1 MNSLQESPEPS
12 LARTLAVVD
21 TVLGQ
26 LSRRLP
32 AHVSREDLASAGKV
46 ALIESLA
53 RTGASEPT
61 LCHARVR
68 GAMLDELRRLDPLSR
83 RSRARINAVRQATAE
98 LERQLGRSPQPVE
111 IAEFA
116 GITLEDLR
124 QVEALAT
131 AADTCSVHET
141 NEAGEPRHVLID
153 TDAACPARSAESE
166 DVASTLQAALDRLP
180 ANHALIIRRYYLED
194 ATLDD
199 IASELDL
206 SKERVRQI
214 REAAARKL
222 RGDFMVLA
230 LWQSFLNRTH
240 DV

>member
-1 MNSLQESPEPS
+1 MNSSLEPPEPS

-46 ALIESLA
+46 ALIESFVRSGGTEAAL
-53 RTGASEPT
+53 S
-61 LCHARVR
+61 HARVR

-83 RSRARINAVRQATAE
+83 RSRSQINAIRQATLE
-98 LERQLGRSPQPVE
+98 LERTTGRVPSP
-111 IAEFA
+111 AEVAEAA
-116 GITLEDLR
+116 GLTLEALH
-124 QVEALAT
+124 QVEALAA

-141 NEAGEPRHVLID
+141 NEAGEPRHVLVD
-153 TDAACPARSAESE
+153 RNAACPAQSAEAQ
-166 DVASTLQAALDRLP
+166 DVSATLQAALDRLP
-180 ANHALIIRRYYLED
+180 DNHAHVIRRYYLED

-214 REAAARKL
+214 REAGARKL

-240 DV
+240 DT

>member
-1 MNSLQESPEPS
+1 MNSPAADPEPS

-26 LSRRLP
+26 LARRLP

-46 ALIESLA
+46 ALIESLL
-53 RTGASEPT
+53 RTGAT
-61 LCHARVR
+61 TVAHNHARVR

-83 RSRARINAVRQATAE
+83 RSRSQITAVRRAAAE
-98 LERQLGRSPQPVE
+98 LERVLGRAPHPTE
-111 IAEFA
+111 IAEA
-116 GITLEDLR
+116 TGLTLDALC
-124 QVEALAT
+124 QIEALAA

-141 NEAGEPRHVLID
+141 DESGEPRHVLVD
-153 TDAACPARSAESE
+153 HDAACPAQSAESE
-166 DVASTLQAALDRLP
+166 DASSTIQAALERLP
-180 ANHALIIRRYYLED
+180 VNHALVIRRYYLED

-199 IASELDL
+199 IAGELDL

-222 RGDFMVLA
+222 RSDFMVLA
-230 LWQSFLNRTH
+230 LWQSFLTRTH
-240 DV
+240 ET

>member
-1 MNSLQESPEPS
+1 MEIPEPS
-12 LARTLAVVD
+12 FARTLAVVD

-46 ALIESLA
+46 ALIESLV
-53 RTGASEPT
+53 RTGGAEPG
-61 LCHARVR
+61 LSHARVR

-83 RSRARINAVRQATAE
+83 RSRSQINAIRQAAAT
-98 LERQLGRSPQPVE
+98 LERATGRVPTP
-111 IAEFA
+111 AEVAEAA
-116 GITLEDLR
+116 GVTLEALH
-124 QVEALAT
+124 QAEALA
-131 AADTCSVHET
+131 AAANTCSVHET
-141 NEAGEPRHVLID
+141 NETGELCHVLID
-153 TDAACPARSAESE
+153 RNAACPARSAEAE
-166 DVASTLQAALDRLP
+166 DVSATLQAALNRLP
-180 ANHALIIRRYYLED
+180 PNHAHIIRRYYLED

-199 IASELDL
+199 IANELDL

-240 DV
+240 DA